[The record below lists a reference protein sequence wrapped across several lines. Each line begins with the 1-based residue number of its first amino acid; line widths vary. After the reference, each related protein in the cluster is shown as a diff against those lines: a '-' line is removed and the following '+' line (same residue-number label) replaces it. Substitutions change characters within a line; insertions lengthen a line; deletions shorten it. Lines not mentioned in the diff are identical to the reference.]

1 MKSFLNPKISF
12 FLCLVLTLLFAE
24 WVHSQEVYPNRP
36 VTFIV
41 AFSPGG
47 STDLAFRLLIKET
60 EKYLGQTIVV
70 LNKPGGGGTIGVSAV
85 TSAKPD
91 GYTIGMSP
99 AGGFLA
105 IMPYL
110 EKIPYHPVKD
120 ISCSFRISISVSL

>member
-1 MKSFLNPKISF
+1 MKSFLNPKISS

-60 EKYLGQTIVV
+60 ENFSCIFSLINIKTKQV
-70 LNKPGGGGTIGVSAV
+70 
-85 TSAKPD
+85 
-91 GYTIGMSP
+91 GYFILS
-99 AGGFLA
+99 
-105 IMPYL
+105 
-110 EKIPYHPVKD
+110 
-120 ISCSFRISISVSL
+120 